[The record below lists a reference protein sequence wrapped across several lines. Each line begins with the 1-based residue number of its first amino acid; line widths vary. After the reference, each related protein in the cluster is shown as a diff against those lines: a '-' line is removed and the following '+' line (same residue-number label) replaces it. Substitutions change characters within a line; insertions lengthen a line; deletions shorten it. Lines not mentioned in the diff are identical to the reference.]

1 MIVATSAKK
10 KIGICL
16 HNGASAHTP
25 VLLLLVEWF
34 PWVGVKIA
42 GMS

>member
-1 MIVATSAKK
+1 MILAAAAQKN
-10 KIGICL
+10 GICL
-16 HNGASAHTP
+16 RNGACAHAP
-25 VLLLLVEWF
+25 VLLLLLEWF